1 MNLHSLNNGFT
12 TEDPALLIP
21 WGLSRKDLLRLL
33 QPHGL
38 KQVMPDVYALSCTA
52 LNGFALKLSFHFDS
66 RYGEQKYLL
75 SLDRIDQC
83 ELRGS
88 FEEFQRHLE
97 ATFGEP
103 TTTKNGEEGFP
114 DYNWM
119 LGIYSVTHGV
129 YEFHA
134 LREAVLISPP
144 YQPTSSA
151 AQLFDSL
158 AIFFRPV
165 VLPLLPCLI
174 LIAMFIYWILRWL
187 LGVSIR

>member
-1 MNLHSLNNGFT
+1 MNLHTLVDGFT

-21 WGLSRKDLLRLL
+21 WGLSRKDLIRLL
-33 QPHGL
+33 EPHGL
-38 KQVMPDVYALSCTA
+38 KQVTPDVYALSCTA
-52 LNGFALKLSFHFDS
+52 LNGIPLKLSFRFDS
-66 RYGEQKYLL
+66 HYGKQKYLL

-83 ELRGS
+83 DLRGS

-103 TTTKNGEEGFP
+103 TTTKNGEEGFT
-114 DYNWM
+114 DYEWR

-129 YEFHA
+129 YEFHE

-158 AIFFRPV
+158 ATFFRFV
-165 VLPLLPCLI
+165 VLPFLPCLI
-174 LIAMFIYWILRWL
+174 VIAMFIYWI
-187 LGVSIR
+187 IRRMPKLW